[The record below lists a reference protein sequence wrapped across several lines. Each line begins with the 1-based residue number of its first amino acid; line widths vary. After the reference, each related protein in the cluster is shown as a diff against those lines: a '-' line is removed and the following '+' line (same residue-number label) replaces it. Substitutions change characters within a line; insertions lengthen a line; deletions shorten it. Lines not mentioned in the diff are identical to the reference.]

1 MERSLYL
8 FHFFNYG
15 SKSIIKMFIN
25 KFKNSLLIIRV
36 YFLTIY
42 FGKPKQALEDIVLL
56 KRVKKESQS

>member
-1 MERSLYL
+1 
-8 FHFFNYG
+8 
-15 SKSIIKMFIN
+15 MFIN